1 MSVNNVVLP
10 AEAPLDLYKAA
21 YVYYK
26 RFNLRLC
33 NFIFAYPNKSFNVS
47 RNDVMLGMHV
57 NTGGRDVEKYMRFD
71 EVMDTLGGPIEF
83 KFLYQIPE
91 DVFYGFR
98 NRDKTVV
105 LSALFEYFD
114 NYTKSIAELSGA
126 DEILAAHTVHEVG
139 DLRIVVQNP
148 KEFITPD
155 ERIILFKNGY
165 HYVVFVS
172 EPSVGIQK
180 NLSKR
185 VPTLSGFAEVAG
197 LRSGD
202 WFVHRRGHL
211 IVSRSAKMP
220 DMNMLIE
227 QFIKYLSETNN
238 T

>member
-1 MSVNNVVLP
+1 MPINNIVLP

-21 YVYYK
+21 YVYY
-26 RFNLRLC
+26 RRYNLRLC
-33 NFIFAYPNKSFNVS
+33 NFVFAYPNKSFSIV

-57 NTGGRDVEKYMRFD
+57 STGGRDVEKYMRFE
-71 EVMDTLGGPIEF
+71 EVMNALGDPIEF

-105 LSALFEYFD
+105 LSELFAYFD

-126 DEILAAHTVHEVG
+126 DEILSNHTVHEIG
-139 DLRIVVQNP
+139 DIRVVVQNP

-165 HYVVFVS
+165 HYVIFVS
-172 EPSVGIQK
+172 APSVGIQK
-180 NLSKR
+180 NLSKK
-185 VPTLSGFAEVAG
+185 VPTLSGFAETAG
-197 LRSGD
+197 LRDGD

-211 IVSRSAKMP
+211 IVSRSDKMP
-220 DMNMLIE
+220 DMNALIE
-227 QFIKYLSETNN
+227 KFIKHLSEATH